1 MRDSIVLLLFAFI
14 LVSCTCNTRYQSEHK
29 QDIAIRSFTP
39 DSLQAETDTISL
51 VLKEHSESITMSEH
65 QTTVQEP
72 YIHRGNNEHKTT
84 VSDTLAGLS
93 RVNSQ
98 EDIDLP
104 KQDVFTRSSLSS
116 KKQENTAVEIKTC
129 FVAGRDPVKIVRP
142 SYVEGAHG
150 EVHVSIK
157 IDRQGNVVFA
167 EVDPRK
173 SSINVDLKQN
183 ARSAAL
189 ASQFSS
195 DSQAPLRQSGEI
207 VYLF

>member
-1 MRDSIVLLLFAFI
+1 MRDSIVLLLLAFI
-14 LVSCTCNTRYQSEHK
+14 LVSCTCSTRNQSEHK

-39 DSLQAETDTISL
+39 DSLQVESDTISL
-51 VLKEHSESITMSEH
+51 SIQEHSDSIKISVNKSA
-65 QTTVQEP
+65 VQEP
-72 YIHRGNNEHKTT
+72 YIHRSNNEHKTT
-84 VSDTLAGLS
+84 VSDTLGGLL
-93 RVNSQ
+93 RVNPQ
-98 EDIDLP
+98 EDKDLP
-104 KQDVFTRSSLSS
+104 KQDDFTRTSLSS
-116 KKQENTAVEIKTC
+116 EKQKNTAVEIKTC
-129 FVAGRDPVKIVRP
+129 FVSGRDPVKIVKP

-173 SSINVDLKQN
+173 SSINIDLKQN